1 MADQNWQQ
9 RQGNR
14 PGKPGRSGPTSAGSL
29 AGIGVQLLISI
40 LLFLYLGQW
49 LDRKLGTEPLL
60 LVVGVFVGAAIGI
73 YNRYLML
80 TAAQRNERKEKEKR

>member
-1 MADQNWQQ
+1 MADQNGQQ

-14 PGKPGRSGPTSAGSL
+14 PGKSGRSVPTSAGSL

-60 LVVGVFVGAAIGI
+60 LIVGVFVGAAIGI
-73 YNRYLML
+73 YNMYLML
-80 TAAQRNERKEKEKR
+80 TAAQRNERKEKEK

>member
-1 MADQNWQQ
+1 V
-9 RQGNR
+9 
-14 PGKPGRSGPTSAGSL
+14 PTSAGSL

-73 YNRYLML
+73 YNMYLML
-80 TAAQRNERKEKEKR
+80 TAAQRNERKEKDK